1 MIERLLANQ
10 VCGVWC
16 VKIFTIPDQKYLGQQ
31 TGPRPRCGQA
41 GGAGVTVSAQPE
53 PLHLTRPPAAAAGEL
68 SLVDMTSVLTCDW
81 CSSSSRQ
88 CTPAAGPR
96 PRLEAA
102 RGRAEARARAA
113 PPPLPHPS
121 WSWGPPPSWT
131 SGRGPATRAGS
142 PWAPPPSQ
150 PSPAASN
157 RSVVW
162 AHEDFTNTEEAPTI
176 SPGLI
181 ESAYLLSY
189 IRKIKTLC

>member
-10 VCGVWC
+10 VGGAQTQ
-16 VKIFTIPDQKYLGQQ
+16 KIFTTNPDQKYLGQQ

-68 SLVDMTSVLTCDW
+68 SLVDIISVLICDW
-81 CSSSSRQ
+81 SSSSSRQ

-113 PPPLPHPS
+113 PPPLPRPS

-131 SGRGPATRAGS
+131 SARGPATRAGWS
-142 PWAPPPSQ
+142 WASPPSQ

-157 RSVVW
+157 RSVVGV
-162 AHEDFTNTEEAPTI
+162 HEDLTNTAKAPTR

-181 ESAYLLSY
+181 ESAYLCFH
-189 IRKIKTLC
+189 I